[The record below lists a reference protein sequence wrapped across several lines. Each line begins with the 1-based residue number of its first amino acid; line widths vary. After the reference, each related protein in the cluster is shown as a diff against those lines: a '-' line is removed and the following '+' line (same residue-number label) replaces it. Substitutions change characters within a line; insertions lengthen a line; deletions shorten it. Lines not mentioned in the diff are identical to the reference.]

1 MTAMEASLRRSRA
14 AGFRAPFRR
23 PTAWGALL
31 FLSAIALA
39 GCGKDE
45 STGISASGTI
55 EVVDVTVSAKVPGE
69 VVRRY
74 VDEGSEVHT
83 GDTVAMIRHLT
94 APLELRQAETAV
106 ATARAA
112 YALLKRGS
120 REEDI
125 RQAQATMEN
134 LRSDFDRAEKLFADT
149 LISTREFEEV
159 RTRYAV
165 AKESYEKLKN
175 GPLPEELE
183 RARAQVAQAEA
194 QVSLTRQKLDD
205 QLVLSPANG
214 VVTLR
219 AVEQGEMVQAGS
231 AIVKVSVLEKVRL
244 VIYVREADLGRI
256 RLGDAASVSIDTY
269 PGKNFSG
276 RVIYISPAAE
286 FTPKNVQT
294 KEERV
299 KLSFAVKIEVENP
312 GGELKPG
319 MPADAVIG
327 DAPR

>member
-1 MTAMEASLRRSRA
+1 MGGEKSVLPAGPAPAATA
-14 AGFRAPFRR
+14 APMATTF
-23 PTAWGALL
+23 GALTL
-31 FLSAIALA
+31 LLLALA
-39 GCGKDE
+39 GCGGNE
-45 STGISASGTI
+45 PGGISASGTI

-74 VDEGSEVHT
+74 VDEGSQVHT
-83 GDTVAMIRHLT
+83 GDTLALIRHLT
-94 APLELRQAETAV
+94 APLELKQAETAV

-120 REEDI
+120 REEDL
-125 RQAQATMEN
+125 RQAEATEEN
-134 LRSDFDRAEKLFADT
+134 LRREYERADALHRDS
-149 LISTREFEEV
+149 LISDREFHEIE
-159 RTRYAV
+159 TRYTV
-165 AKESYEKLKN
+165 AQEAWRKLKN

-183 RARAQVAQAEA
+183 RARAQVSQAEA
-194 QVSLTRQKLDD
+194 QVNLVRQKLDD
-205 QLVLSPANG
+205 AHVLSPANG

-219 AVEQGEMVQAGS
+219 AVEEGEMVQAGS
-231 AIVKVSVLEKVRL
+231 AIVKVSILEKVRL
-244 VIYVREADLGRI
+244 VIYVRETDLGRLK
-256 RLGDAASVSIDTY
+256 LGDSARVSIDAY
-269 PGKNFSG
+269 PGRSFPA

-299 KLSFAVKIEVENP
+299 KLSFAVKLEVENP

-327 DAPR
+327 DGAH